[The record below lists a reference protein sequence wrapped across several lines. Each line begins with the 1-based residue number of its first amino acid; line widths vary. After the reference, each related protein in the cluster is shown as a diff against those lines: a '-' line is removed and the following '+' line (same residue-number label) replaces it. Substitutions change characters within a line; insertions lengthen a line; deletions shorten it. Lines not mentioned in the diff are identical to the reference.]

1 VSVKGA
7 LERPLIAWGIMVA
20 MVLAGCSSGTS
31 TVATEPSIEFV
42 GRVSGLDAFVGIV
55 TRGSD
60 VAAYVCDGA
69 GGTISVADWFT
80 GKITRGGFDL
90 ELDGGRRLTGT
101 INPDAVIVGILRTSA
116 GDTFVYQ
123 APRARG
129 AARLVRADGTLANVG
144 YTAGWIVLADGEQRG
159 GVQSRGTKPALYPA
173 PPAPS
178 TRVQTLAV
186 PNLGTV
192 AVSSLSDC
200 RPASCPCP
208 PGICRP

>member
-1 VSVKGA
+1 VKGA
-7 LERPLIAWGIMVA
+7 VEQRLIALGIMVA
-20 MVLAGCSSGTS
+20 IVLAGCSASTS

-69 GGTISVADWFT
+69 GTTISVADWFT
-80 GKITRGGFDL
+80 GKVTRGGFDL
-90 ELDGGRRLTGT
+90 ALDGGRRLTGT
-101 INPDAVIVGILRTSA
+101 INPDGVIVGILRTSA

-123 APRARG
+123 APRASG

-144 YTAGWIVLADGEQRG
+144 YTVGWIVLADGEQRG

-178 TRVQTLAV
+178 TRVQTLAI

-192 AVSSLSDC
+192 AVSNLSDC
-200 RPASCPCP
+200 RPANCPCP

>member
-1 VSVKGA
+1 MKGA
-7 LERPLIAWGIMVA
+7 VERTLLAWGIMA
-20 MVLAGCSSGTS
+20 ALVLAGCSAGTS

-42 GRVSGLDAFVGIV
+42 GRFSGLDAFVGIV

-69 GGTISVADWFT
+69 GNNISVADWFT
-80 GKITRGGFDL
+80 GKVSKGGFDL
-90 ELDGGRRLTGT
+90 ALDEGRRLTGT
-101 INPDAVIVGILRTSA
+101 INPDAVIVGVLRTSA

-129 AARLVRADGTLANVG
+129 AARLIRADGTLANVG
-144 YTAGWIVLADGEQRG
+144 YTAGWIVLSDGEQRG
-159 GVQSRGTKPALYPA
+159 GIQSRGAKPALYPA

-178 TRVQTLAV
+178 TRVQTLAI
-186 PNLGTV
+186 PNVGTV
-192 AVSSLSDC
+192 AVSSLNDC
-200 RPASCPCP
+200 RPGSCPCP

>member
-1 VSVKGA
+1 M
-7 LERPLIAWGIMVA
+7 AWGIMVA
-20 MVLAGCSSGTS
+20 LGLAGCSSTS
-31 TVATEPSIEFV
+31 TVVAEPSMEFV

-60 VAAYVCDGA
+60 VAAFVCDGA
-69 GGTISVADWFT
+69 GTTISVADWFT
-80 GKITRGGFDL
+80 GKLDKGGFDL
-90 ELDGGRRLTGT
+90 ALDGGGRLTGT
-101 INPDAVIVGILRTSA
+101 INPDAVVVGILRTSA

-123 APRARG
+123 APRGRG

-144 YTAGWIVLADGEQRG
+144 YTAGWIVLSDGEQRG
-159 GVQSRGTKPALYPA
+159 GIRSRGPKPALYPA

-178 TRVQTLAV
+178 TRVQTLAI

-192 AVSSLSDC
+192 AVSSLNDC
-200 RPASCPCP
+200 RPGSCSCP